1 MKDLPR
7 VFANKIDDNINKS
20 QNLFYGS
27 DRYIEKK
34 DNINVENKINSIF
47 TDKHHV
53 YKSMVKITTRDGIVE
68 KEIVGKTSNSLITLK
83 GELIKIN
90 DIIDIEKI

>member
-27 DRYIEKK
+27 DRYPEKN
-34 DNINVENKINSIF
+34 DNTNVENKINSIF

-53 YKSMVKITTRDGIVE
+53 YKSMVRITTRDGIIE
-68 KEIVGKTSNSLITLK
+68 KEIVGKTNNSLITFK

-90 DIIDIEKI
+90 DILDIEKI